1 MESAE
6 DGYYVV
12 ESTAVLAE
20 QPVCH
25 PQHALPHKH
34 AAAASLQQLPTP
46 SYLVRMPVVARNCAR
61 MAQRAAAAGVAL
73 RPHVKTCVWH
83 CCSRSSSLA
92 HFPQRAPRTLA
103 NAVFSSDSSA
113 GTRRSTS
120 PSCSCRRQPRVLSSP
135 RCSKR
140 SFSSPAATAPSRSA
154 AQSSRG
160 ACVLWCV
167 VFLHVEAARSA
178 GTSRAVWL
186 WQSKA
191 AACLCKT
198 H

>member
-20 QPVCH
+20 QPVSH

-73 RPHVKTCVWH
+73 RPHVKTCVWC
-83 CCSRSSSLA
+83 CCSRGSCFA
-92 HFPQRAPRTLA
+92 HFLQPAPRTLE
-103 NAVFSSDSSA
+103 NAVVGSDSSA
-113 GTRRSTS
+113 GTRPSTS
-120 PSCSCRRQPRVLSSP
+120 PSCSCRRQPRVSSSP

-140 SFSSPAATAPSRSA
+140 SFSSPAATAASRSA
-154 AQSSRG
+154 AQSSPG
-160 ACVLWCV
+160 ARVLWC
-167 VFLHVEAARSA
+167 ARFS
-178 GTSRAVWL
+178 L
-186 WQSKA
+186 F
-191 AACLCKT
+191 
-198 H
+198 